1 VIGRNGQD
9 EKKFWLERGGNEHLE
24 TRPWPPQTMYV
35 PASIRSSQSLVAPI
49 PLAGRYKRKSRELS
63 KGNVCARIRSLL
75 APRSLVSGLVL
86 ALRAFNV
93 RCIFHA
99 FTGSAT
105 CVHTA
110 LWPMACGV
118 GIPLLY
124 TLLSRLSAYLI
135 DTMAKIPLDTFC
147 HSHDILCQLPSSNL
161 VNNLRAFRHLS
172 FHG

>member
-49 PLAGRYKRKSRELS
+49 PLAGRYKRKYRELS

-75 APRSLVSGLVL
+75 APRSLVSGLVF

-93 RCIFHA
+93 RCMFN
-99 FTGSAT
+99 TSARHVPPARLHFRPT
-105 CVHTA
+105 
-110 LWPMACGV
+110 ACGV